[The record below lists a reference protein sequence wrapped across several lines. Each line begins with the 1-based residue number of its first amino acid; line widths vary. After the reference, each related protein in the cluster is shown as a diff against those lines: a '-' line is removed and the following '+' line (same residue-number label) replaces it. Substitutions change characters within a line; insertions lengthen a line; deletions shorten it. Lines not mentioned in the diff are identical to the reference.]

1 MVSGPIHPAPTP
13 KPHYLHCTVP
23 CSPPPPLPPLLGWW
37 RQAGRKTL
45 LVVPWAQYLESCE
58 KMAHTTAT
66 IAEAPLLRPSIEEWA
81 DPITYMKR
89 VRPIVEQ

>member
-1 MVSGPIHPAPTP
+1 MALDGI
-13 KPHYLHCTVP
+13 YIVP
-23 CSPPPPLPPLLGWW
+23 CSPPPPLPPLL
-37 RQAGRKTL
+37 RLVAPGRKETL